1 MNIMMLRRLA
11 LSIVSAA
18 LVTTALAPVAS
29 AATPP
34 VNGKYRSYAY
44 IAASRHGSIVYVNGL
59 VKQDYSTGLINSH
72 GRTVYLQRK
81 VNGAWQ
87 SMLSR
92 VTDWSGRFTVGFVS
106 VVSYQYRLV
115 VTANSGAWGTASGT
129 ATPAVLVVKFANC
142 TDAHRYYP
150 HGIGKSGAHDHT
162 SGTPVTTF
170 YVSTSLYLANT
181 GLDRDRDGIAC
192 EKA

>member
-1 MNIMMLRRLA
+1 MRTVTLRRLVGA
-11 LSIVSAA
+11 IVSTA
-18 LVTTALAPVAS
+18 LLTSALAPLAS
-29 AATPP
+29 AAPP

-44 IAASRHGSIVYVNGL
+44 IAASRHGTAVYINGL

-81 VNGAWQ
+81 LNGAWQ

-92 VTDWSGRFTVGFVS
+92 VTNWSGRFTVGFIS

-115 VTANSGAWGTASGT
+115 VIASGSAWGTASGP
-129 ATPAVLVVKFANC
+129 ATPPVLVVKFANC
-142 TDAHRYYP
+142 TAAHRYYP
-150 HGIGKSGAHDHT
+150 HGIGKPGAHDHT

-181 GLDRDRDGIAC
+181 GLDHDRDAIAC
-192 EKA
+192 ESA